1 VAAIEDVL
9 GSIGDTRL
17 MAATRTC
24 VVSPRTFFA
33 AVSLTVF
40 VPSIGIGISFCPAAA
55 FNQTSTFQLRL
66 VYQRAVAW
74 F

>member
-1 VAAIEDVL
+1 LRCFAED
-9 GSIGDTRL
+9 
-17 MAATRTC
+17 
-24 VVSPRTFFA
+24 FFA

-40 VPSIGIGISFCPAAA
+40 FPSIGIGISFCPAAA